1 MVWGKK
7 TMKSSS
13 VNLLCCPACGRSL
26 SLQTPAA
33 QELVLNGQLDCAGC
47 GKIFS
52 IEDGIP
58 RFITTGELVGSN
70 KKHEKLNNMFSY
82 VCTPATRL
90 MFTLCGGEDRARAE
104 CLDRLDVRP
113 NARVLEIGL
122 GTGDN
127 LPYLMNRLGS
137 GEIFGLDIS
146 HSMLE
151 HCARNL
157 KKWNLQAELFLG
169 EAEHL
174 PFRDQSFDIVYH
186 LGAINFFTDQQRAI
200 EEMIRVARPGTKV
213 VIVDENEKALKVLD
227 KFALQLMIGKRE
239 EVVPPIHCVP
249 KTMQDIRLDEIWK
262 GYGYLIEFRTP
273 LL

>member
-1 MVWGKK
+1 
-7 TMKSSS
+7 MKVSSLH
-13 VNLLCCPACGRSL
+13 LLCCPACGSSL
-26 SLQTPAA
+26 SLGASVA
-33 QELVLNGQLDCAGC
+33 QETVSGGQLTCTGC
-47 GKIFS
+47 GKDFS

-58 RFITTGELVGSN
+58 RFIKADELVGPN
-70 KKHEKLNNMFSY
+70 KKHEKLNNLFSY

-90 MFTLCGGEDRARAE
+90 MFALCGGEDRARAE

-113 NARVLEIGL
+113 GARVLEIGI

-127 LPYLMNRLGS
+127 LPYLIKRIGNA
-137 GEIFGLDIS
+137 EIFGIDIS

-151 HCARNL
+151 HCVRNL
-157 KKWNLQAELFLG
+157 RKWHLSAELFLA

-174 PFRDQSFDIVYH
+174 PFRDHSFDSVYH

-200 EEMIRVARPGTKV
+200 AEMIRVAKPGTKV
-213 VIVDENEKALKVLD
+213 VIVDENERALKVLD
-227 KFALQLMIGKRE
+227 KFALQLMIGKRK
-239 EVVPPIHCVP
+239 EVVPPIDYVP

-273 LL
+273 LS